1 MDTHLYINH
10 QLPHLK
16 HVCDCNHPRGDHQ
29 HPARLLSAAAAVQ
42 LDRWQVFASLS
53 MEMLPQ
59 FDGDNQAEINMYH
72 QKKEAKRPKGILC
85 QSEV

>member
-1 MDTHLYINH
+1 
-10 QLPHLK
+10 
-16 HVCDCNHPRGDHQ
+16 
-29 HPARLLSAAAAVQ
+29 
-42 LDRWQVFASLS
+42 

-59 FDGDNQAEINMYH
+59 FDGDNQAEIKMYH